1 MVCDLKKFDN
11 FIYNNGIKTVIVLF
25 FFFFVVFV
33 YKDNSIKTNPV
44 PIRIPPSSFV
54 NYDPLV
60 LRKGVGYESYVI
72 NPKFLIPEDIAQKQ
86 KDVLQIEKE
95 SNENGKVNII

>member
-1 MVCDLKKFDN
+1 MVCDLKKLDN
-11 FIYNNGIKTVIVLF
+11 FIYTSGIKVVIVLF

-33 YKDNSIKTNPV
+33 YKENSTTTNPV
-44 PIRIPPSSFV
+44 PIRIPPRSFV

-60 LRKGVGYESYVI
+60 LRKGVGYENYVI
-72 NPKFLIPEDIAQKQ
+72 NPKFLVPEDIAQQ
-86 KDVLQIEKE
+86 EKDAPQIENN